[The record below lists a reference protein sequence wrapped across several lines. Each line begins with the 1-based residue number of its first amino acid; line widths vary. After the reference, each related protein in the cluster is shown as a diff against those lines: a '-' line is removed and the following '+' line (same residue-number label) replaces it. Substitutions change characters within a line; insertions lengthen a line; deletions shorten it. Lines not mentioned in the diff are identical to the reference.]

1 MTRKIEMTLTT
12 IVAFLCTVPMYI
24 FGLPVYLLA
33 RHFVMVAEEDAD
45 VNEMAPSVVQA
56 FVFRPFSTLKTIWTY
71 KD

>member
-12 IVAFLCTVPMYI
+12 IVAVLFTIPMYI

-33 RHFVMVAEEDAD
+33 KHFVRVAEDDANVD
-45 VNEMAPSVVQA
+45 EEAPFVVQA
-56 FVFRPFSTLKTIWTY
+56 FVFRPFSTLKTIWTW